1 MHDSRPILALMLVAG
16 SFLFQSCESPF
27 QVKQDYSPRLVLYG
41 IAFRGDSVLSI
52 RVETNSETPSPDSS
66 APKAI
71 AGLNGTLVNLQT
83 GMEEQFSTYF
93 KNGTNLLEGAVNL
106 SPKSAITVRAGADGY
121 PVCSATLTILDQA
134 IIYPAYWTSTVLRAP
149 GTGLQDP
156 QFTIY
161 PSSLT
166 EAVRVTLHLKYHGT
180 NRDGEQVSGDV
191 AVNPSYQTD
200 TTSYFLKIGGQITTV
215 DFPLSVYSDSF
226 AVARGK
232 IKTGV
237 ITAVVELTQ
246 IDAPLYNFY
255 SVSNGFNDPF
265 TMRTERPLYTNVSAG
280 LGFMGSA
287 SRDSLSI
294 QVYP

>member
-1 MHDSRPILALMLVAG
+1 MHDSRPILAFVLLAG
-16 SFLFQSCESPF
+16 ISLFQSCNSPF

-52 RVETNSETPSPDSS
+52 RVETNSETPSPDSTG
-66 APKAI
+66 PKEI
-71 AGLNGTLVNLQT
+71 AGLNGTLENLQT
-83 GMEEQFSTYF
+83 GIEEQFSTYF
-93 KNGTNLLEGAVNL
+93 RSGTNLLEGVVNL
-106 SPKSAITVRAGADGY
+106 SPKSTITVRAGAEGY
-121 PVCSATLTILDQA
+121 PACTATLTILDQA
-134 IIYPAYWTSTVLRAP
+134 IIYPAYWTTAVLRGPA
-149 GTGLQDP
+149 TDLQDP

-161 PSSLT
+161 PSALT
-166 EAVRVTLHLKYHGT
+166 AAIRVTLHLRYHGT
-180 NRDGEQVSGDV
+180 SSDGKKVDGDV

-200 TTSYFLKIGGQITTV
+200 TTSYFLKIGGEITAV
-215 DFPLSVYSDSF
+215 EFPVSVYSDSF
-226 AVARGK
+226 AVARGM

-265 TMRTERPLYTNVSAG
+265 TMRTERPLYTNVRAG
-280 LGFMGSA
+280 LGFVGSA

-294 QVYP
+294 RVYP